1 MAAVTLPR
9 HKTCLNGQSA
19 CQRSPHRSAPEPT
32 TATNLSGKGG
42 HGHIGLAHKEIRD
55 NQS

>member
-42 HGHIGLAHKEIRD
+42 HGHIGVAHKEIRD